1 MTKES
6 LTSQVM
12 KTLAVYCLLATSLL
26 GQTVGSKENPTA
38 AAGESW
44 LNHLHRGLDETSM
57 GKTGMLGPPTLVTGE
72 PASVRPTAAQSTR
85 QAITLHGSDLY
96 RLNCRGCHGEFGL
109 GVPPEINS
117 VINPTRAT
125 SAAVVMERM
134 KSRGMDMSR
143 ADAAQLANQ
152 SKAALLERLHQGG
165 TDMPPFPHLSG
176 PEIRAIFAY
185 LRELAEIPG
194 AEKQRV
200 TLEESPI
207 RVGEHVVKS
216 TCHICHD
223 ASGPNPGPE
232 QLLAGAIPPLSTLTS
247 RTTLPA
253 FVQKVRHGSPILMGT
268 PLAPYRGRMPVFHY
282 LSDEEASA
290 AYLYLKTYPP
300 YQWAVLDPAKPAPAP
315 AQEATNNA
323 ISFGRNIESAQPSAR
338 EVAEMK
344 IAVLPLAAEI
354 FVVLLLAGGMV
365 YTVLE
370 VRRIAARSGGKLVV
384 IAAAL
389 ALQPTDE
396 TVLGEPGIGTRRSD
410 SHSLENITVLS
421 NDGYEQEKPH
431 SWRDDEHRRF
441 ESSWLARR
449 LEREDSV
456 A

>member
-1 MTKES
+1 
-6 LTSQVM
+6 M
-12 KTLAVYCLLATSLL
+12 KTLAVYLLLATSLL
-26 GQTVGSKENPTA
+26 GQTVGAKETPTA

-44 LNHLHRGLDETSM
+44 LNHLHRRLEETSM
-57 GKTGMLGPPTLVTGE
+57 GKTGLLGPPTLVTGE
-72 PASVRPTAAQSTR
+72 SASVRQTAAESTR
-85 QAITLHGSDLY
+85 QSMTLLGSDLY

-125 SAAVVMERM
+125 SAAVIMERM

-152 SKAALLERLHQGG
+152 SKAALLERLHHGG
-165 TDMPPFPHLSG
+165 TDMPPFPHLSE
-176 PEIRAIFAY
+176 PEIRSIFTY

-194 AEKQRV
+194 AGKQKMAV
-200 TLEESPI
+200 EESPI

-232 QLLAGAIPPLSTLTS
+232 QLLDGAIPPLSTLTS
-247 RTTLPA
+247 RTTLPE
-253 FVQKVRHGSPILMGT
+253 FVRKVRNGSPIMMGT
-268 PLAPYRGRMPVFHY
+268 PLTPYRGRMPVFHY

-300 YQWAVLDPAKPAPAP
+300 YEWAVLDPAKPAPAP
-315 AQEATNNA
+315 PQEAAGRA
-323 ISFGRNIESAQPSAR
+323 IPFGVNIDLAPPAAR
-338 EVAEMK
+338 DHGDLK
-344 IAVLPLAAEI
+344 IAAVPLAAEI
-354 FVVLLLAGGMV
+354 FVALLLAGGMV

-370 VRRIAARSGGKLVV
+370 VKRIAAKNRRKIVV
-384 IAAAL
+384 IAGSIGL
-389 ALQPTDE
+389 LPDE
-396 TVLGEPGIGTRRSD
+396 NVAGELRVVRSQQADSESSENSTVVP
-410 SHSLENITVLS
+410 
-421 NDGYEQEKPH
+421 NDGYEPEEPH
-431 SWRDDEHRRF
+431 SSRHEDHRKF